1 MPSATELLGPGGAS
15 LLRAVDLP
23 ENQKQLV
30 VTFKE
35 VRRPPEGIRAK
46 LIAELTQE
54 PVPGRNCLPLND
66 TNIRALVS
74 LLGDD
79 YSKWAGASVLLYK
92 IPVRNPQTNQ
102 MTWGLR
108 VHDAKAASGKIAG
121 KKRSE
126 PDDEVPF

>member
-1 MPSATELLGPGGAS
+1 MPSASKLLGPGGAS
-15 LLRAVDLP
+15 LLRASDLP

-30 VTFKE
+30 VAFKE
-35 VRRPPEGIRAK
+35 VRLPPEGIRAN
-46 LIAELTQE
+46 LIAELSKE

-66 TNIRALVS
+66 TNIRALVE

-92 IPVRNPQTNQ
+92 IPVRNPQTGQ

-108 VHDAKAASGKIAG
+108 VHDAKPAGGKVAG
-121 KKRSE
+121 KKHQE
-126 PDDEVPF
+126 PEGEVPF